1 MIHLLCKNIRGIRW
15 LWGLHALLT
24 VLFGCFATAV
34 SFGKSPL
41 RSLTNPLGIN
51 PRVQALA
58 FTYPAQAQLI
68 LTAAEEA
75 NAYTDQRFGTGA
87 QNQND
92 NSANAFRHSL
102 WNALAVKKLKDAGAN
117 DATANDIVQQFTSA
131 YEYNDAGTALVK
143 TPASAMDLHNNLVGR
158 SFKNYTTVNQL
169 LDSLYLKAIEPKV
182 VTTTLPQILAS
193 HNADSNNAWD
203 LLENTD
209 SSVLNVSKLLARI
222 DPCTVSLILNHT
234 ITDTV
239 TFEVSSTIQAQNIL
253 SLSAKVTYDAQ
264 KYVLLNPGF
273 KADRGSS
280 FTAYVDGC
288 GNK

>member
-1 MIHLLCKNIRGIRW
+1 MVKSSFLFGFLLCCLSVKAFTGHQ
-15 LWGLHALLT
+15 LPH
-24 VLFGCFATAV
+24 
-34 SFGKSPL
+34 
-41 RSLTNPLGIN
+41 PLGVN

-58 FTYPAQAQLI
+58 FMFPAQAQLI
-68 LTAAEEA
+68 VDAANEA
-75 NAYTDQRFGTGA
+75 NAYTDQFFGAGA

-92 NSANAFRHSL
+92 NSSNSFRHSV

-117 DATANDIVQQFTSA
+117 EATATDIVQRFTSA

-143 TPASAMDLHNNLVGR
+143 TAASAMDLNNNLVGR

-182 VTTTLPQILAS
+182 ITSTLSQILVS
-193 HNADSNNAWD
+193 HNADVNTAWD

-209 SSVLNVSKLLARI
+209 SSVLSVSKILVRI
-222 DPCTVSLILNHT
+222 DPCTVSLVLNHT

-239 TFEVSSTIQAQNIL
+239 KFEVSSNIQAQNIITP
-253 SLSAKVTYDAQ
+253 SAKVTYDAQ
-264 KYVLLNPGF
+264 NYVLLKPGF
-273 KADRGSS
+273 KADRGST